1 MKIQHLLVLL
11 PLYFQSNLF
20 AQADERIVVKVGT
33 TIRESASPADLYDYA
48 QFTQGTVFFKND
60 KTASAALNYNRY
72 LDEMQ
77 FITPKGDTLTLSN
90 ENEIAFISISK
101 DTFFYDQGYIK
112 LVNNIAN
119 VKVGVKRRLRVIGKQ
134 KLGAYGMAS
143 STDATN
149 SYSGITDGRKNYD
162 LKVMEQLILE
172 RQVQYYF
179 GYDNNH
185 FVKPSKKS
193 LINLSP
199 KHEEDIKDYLKEN
212 HLVTDD
218 ETKMDKLIQFLR
230 QLS

>member
-11 PLYFQSNLF
+11 PLYLQSNLF
-20 AQADERIVVKVGT
+20 AQTDKSIIVKVGT
-33 TIRESASPADLYDYA
+33 TIKESVSPVDLYEYA

-60 KTASAALNYNRY
+60 KTATAAFDYNRY

-90 ENEIAFISISK
+90 ENNIAFINIGK
-101 DTFFYDQGYIK
+101 DTFFYDKGYVK

-119 VKVGVKRRLRVIGKQ
+119 IKVGVKRSLRVMGKQ
-134 KLGAYGMAS
+134 KLSAYGIVS
-143 STDATN
+143 STEAID
-149 SYSGITDGRKNYD
+149 SYSSLMDGGKNYD
-162 LKVMEQLILE
+162 LKVMEELILE

-179 GYDNNH
+179 GDDNNH
-185 FVKPSKKS
+185 FVIPSKKS

-199 KHEEDIKDYLKEN
+199 KHQEDIKDYLKEN
-212 HLVTDD
+212 HLVTGD
-218 ETKMDKLIQFLR
+218 ETKMDKLIQFLQ